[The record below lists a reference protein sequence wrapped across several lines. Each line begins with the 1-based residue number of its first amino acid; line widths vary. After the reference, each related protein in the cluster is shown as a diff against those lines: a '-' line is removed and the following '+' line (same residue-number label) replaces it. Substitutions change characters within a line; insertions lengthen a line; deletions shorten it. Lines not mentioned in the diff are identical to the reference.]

1 MTRILRSAAV
11 LSACVTGGSATATQ
25 IDFVGDLPGAFI
37 DISATGANLHLDD
50 EDEAEIFTTI
60 GNDLLPAGRVIVANN
75 GGIGFDPPGT
85 NLPPNNEPIRN
96 DDVFGGGQALLAFW
110 DDIGNDVGGV
120 FYQEQGN
127 TLIVQWENRAIGGT
141 RDIRVT
147 FQIQIFAPTEA
158 TTPYF
163 QFLYEDVSAA
173 GGGASATIGY
183 QDGGAGFNDETW
195 SYNTPGAVSDN
206 GVLTVIPEPAALVL
220 LGLPAVMRRRRP

>member
-1 MTRILRSAAV
+1 MRRMLRGVA
-11 LSACVTGGSATATQ
+11 LWCIWVTGGGATAAS
-25 IDFVGDLPGAFI
+25 ISFVGNLPGTFI
-37 DISATGANLHLDD
+37 DISATGTNLHLGD

-60 GNDLLPAGRVIVANN
+60 GNTLLPAGRVIVANN
-75 GGIGFDPPGT
+75 GGVGFDPPDT
-85 NLPPNNEPIRN
+85 DLPPNNEPIR
-96 DDVFGGGQALLAFW
+96 DDSVFGGGQALLAYW

-127 TLIVQWENRAIGGT
+127 TLIIQWENRAIGGT
-141 RDIRVT
+141 RDVRVT
-147 FQIQIFAPTEA
+147 FQIQIFEQTEA

-163 QFLYEDVSAA
+163 QFLYKNISAA

-206 GVLTVIPEPAALVL
+206 GVLTVVPEPAAAL
-220 LGLPAVMRRRRP
+220 LGWPAVMRRRRV